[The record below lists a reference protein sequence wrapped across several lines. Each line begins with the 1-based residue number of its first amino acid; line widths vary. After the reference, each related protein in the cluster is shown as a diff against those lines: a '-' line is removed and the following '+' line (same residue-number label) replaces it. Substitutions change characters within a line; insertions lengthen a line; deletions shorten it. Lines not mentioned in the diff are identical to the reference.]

1 MRWKGARITRALPPW
16 RICGRTNGCLRMY
29 DERER
34 RSNDGRKDQIDSLA
48 HAKFPGW
55 TRHRYSI
62 PAARRQANGRPA
74 VLCNHTSC
82 KYPSPRGGSP
92 AALCTCTYARA
103 SRRWKDPACG
113 LLRVRCHL
121 WRWSLDETRH
131 ELGNWTNFPIN
142 KLCVPPDPLQARVW
156 LVAMGVDITR
166 PREPSAR
173 PHEAT
178 ISVRPTFRQYRSES
192 AREPERTGRS
202 SSTSIHVRPSVR
214 PCVRALHQSL
224 LHAGLEFGIGKT
236 DFSWSDQAEE
246 VRGPTS
252 VSLSFGSPAALPC
265 PASVTEVHVGAFP
278 PVNKPPPRPVTYVR

>member
-1 MRWKGARITRALPPW
+1 MTSQPQGHTQASRLAPDEPWRWQVRWKGARITRALPPW

-29 DERER
+29 DECER

-74 VLCNHTSC
+74 VLCSHTSC

-103 SRRWKDPACG
+103 SRCWKGPACG

-142 KLCVPPDPLQARVW
+142 KLCVPPDPLQARV
-156 LVAMGVDITR
+156 
-166 PREPSAR
+166 
-173 PHEAT
+173 
-178 ISVRPTFRQYRSES
+178 
-192 AREPERTGRS
+192 
-202 SSTSIHVRPSVR
+202 
-214 PCVRALHQSL
+214 
-224 LHAGLEFGIGKT
+224 
-236 DFSWSDQAEE
+236 
-246 VRGPTS
+246 
-252 VSLSFGSPAALPC
+252 
-265 PASVTEVHVGAFP
+265 
-278 PVNKPPPRPVTYVR
+278 